1 MEEPVLKYQVFALGK
16 GWGTVG
22 DRFRGRVRS
31 KRVARGI
38 GALNLKVVRNI
49 MLSWIVTLP
58 AGGILAIL
66 FFFLLKGIF
75 LN

>member
-1 MEEPVLKYQVFALGK
+1 MLG
-16 GWGTVG
+16 VG
-22 DRFRGRVRS
+22 I
-31 KRVARGI
+31 ARGI
-38 GALNLKVVRNI
+38 GALNLRVVRNI

-75 LN
+75 YNGPVI